1 MVIVRHIGKHLFQK
15 RYSILGSKCLT
26 KYVQGSERE
35 SWERAQKFKD
45 LSDKDVDSPIWSTFD
60 LDFMSF

>member
-35 SWERAQKFKD
+35 SWERAQNLKD
-45 LSDKDVDSPIWSTFD
+45 LSHKDVDSPIRSTFD